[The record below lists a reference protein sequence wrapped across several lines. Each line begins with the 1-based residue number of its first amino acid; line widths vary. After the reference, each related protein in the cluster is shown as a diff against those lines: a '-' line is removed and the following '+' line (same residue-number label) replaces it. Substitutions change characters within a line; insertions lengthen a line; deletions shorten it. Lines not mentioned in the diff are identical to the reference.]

1 MSHTK
6 LMSESQLPP
15 FEDRPRT
22 VAALRRVAELLQ
34 EDGISETRQVEL
46 YNQFIGIDETEAGGK
61 GKGKQKA
68 INNAGLNKGRFNEFT
83 NGASIPHPRDI
94 VLPQLW
100 RFYATVYPSSLLIA
114 WKQTVGH
121 DIALN
126 DPLACT
132 IHNFLSPDKGE
143 LSDAPYR
150 FDRVVE
156 FGGHYT
162 LYRPFYANP
171 DHEIMVMALTCG
183 VDDNATRFRLD
194 MRFPLLSDDPD
205 EIEHET
211 AEGSIIPYLDRVLL
225 FGKIESRGAPV
236 IISLTENSMRHDSV
250 RTLDGVMMVCS
261 AGHRASAYPI
271 YGVRSKEP
279 TTPCVVNRSELQA
292 MSRLWSFLEKP
303 MSRGIVDW
311 RG

>member
-46 YNQFIGIDETEAGGK
+46 YNQFIGIDETDAGGK

-68 INNAGLNKGRFNEFT
+68 INHAGLNKGRFNEFT

-156 FGGHYT
+156 FGGQYT

-183 VDDNATRFRLD
+183 GGESQTLFRLD
-194 MRFPLLSDDPD
+194 MRFPLLSDDPTKMKL
-205 EIEHET
+205 ET
-211 AEGSIIPYLDRVLL
+211 AYGSIIPYKDRIML
-225 FGKIESRGAPV
+225 FGKIESRDAPV
-236 IISLTENSMRHDSV
+236 IISVSENSMDEGRV
-250 RTLDGVMMVCS
+250 ATLDGVMMVCS
-261 AGHRASAYPI
+261 SGHRPSAYPVF
-271 YGVRSKEP
+271 GVRAEEP
-279 TTPCVVNRSELQA
+279 VTPTVIERRELA
-292 MSRLWSFLEKP
+292 EMRRLWSFLEKP